1 MKLSIKNLG
10 PLKQAEFELGELT
23 IICGNNNTG
32 KTYATYAT
40 YGFLSKWKD
49 VLSIHVPE
57 KNIKELLAEGV
68 TELNIQTFVND
79 AQKILTNGCKSY
91 TEMLPNIFA
100 SSPQHFINSNFQVH
114 LDTSDI
120 QSNSKFERT
129 IRAPKSRLFS
139 ISKKQNKSEV
149 TISLLVEKEKVR
161 IPNAIINRVIGDAL
175 KDILFRHLFPKPFIA
190 SAERTGAAI
199 FRKELNFAR
208 NRLLEQMGMDKD
220 VNPIEYLEK
229 AYSDYAL
236 PVNENVEFTR
246 HLEEISKD
254 ESFILKEH
262 PMLLEEF
269 SDIIGGNYIVTKN
282 DELYFIP
289 NSNKRMKL
297 TMDESSSA
305 VRSLLDI
312 GFYLRHV
319 AQPGNILI
327 IDEPELNLHPE
338 NQRRIARLFSHLVNI
353 GIKVFLTTHSDYIIK
368 ELNTL
373 IMLKQDKAYLKKL
386 SSDEG
391 YKSEE
396 LISADK
402 IRVYIAEKSLLK
414 LDEDK
419 RRKRYL
425 TLIPANIDPELGI
438 EARSF
443 DTTIEEMNRIQEA
456 IVWGDE

>member
-1 MKLSIKNLG
+1 
-10 PLKQAEFELGELT
+10 
-23 IICGNNNTG
+23 
-32 KTYATYAT
+32 
-40 YGFLSKWKD
+40 
-49 VLSIHVPE
+49 
-57 KNIKELLAEGV
+57 
-68 TELNIQTFVND
+68 
-79 AQKILTNGCKSY
+79 
-91 TEMLPNIFA
+91 
-100 SSPQHFINSNFQVH
+100 
-114 LDTSDI
+114 
-120 QSNSKFERT
+120 
-129 IRAPKSRLFS
+129 
-139 ISKKQNKSEV
+139 
-149 TISLLVEKEKVR
+149 
-161 IPNAIINRVIGDAL
+161 
-175 KDILFRHLFPKPFIA
+175 
-190 SAERTGAAI
+190 
-199 FRKELNFAR
+199 
-208 NRLLEQMGMDKD
+208 
-220 VNPIEYLEK
+220 
-229 AYSDYAL
+229 L

-246 HLEEISKD
+246 HLEEISKY
-254 ESFILKEH
+254 ESYILKEH

-269 SDIIGGNYIVTKN
+269 SDIIGGNYLVTKN

-289 NSNKRMKL
+289 TSNKRMKL

-319 AQPGNILI
+319 AQPGDILI

-338 NQRRIARLFSHLVNI
+338 NQRRITRLFSRLVNI

-373 IMLKQDKAYLKKL
+373 IMLNQDKTYLKKL

-414 LDEDK
+414 LYEDK

-425 TLIPANIDPELGI
+425 TLTAANIDPELGI

>member
-1 MKLSIKNLG
+1 MELSIKNLG

-23 IICGNNNTG
+23 IICGHNNTG
-32 KTYATYAT
+32 KTYATYAIF
-40 YGFLSKWKD
+40 GFLSKWRNI
-49 VLSIHVPE
+49 LSIHIPD
-57 KNIKELLAEGV
+57 KNTAELLTEGV
-68 TELNIQTFVND
+68 TELDIRTFVND
-79 AQKILTNGCKSY
+79 AQEILTTGCKSY
-91 TEMLPNIFA
+91 TKMLPDIFA
-100 SSPQHFINSNFQVH
+100 SSSQHFINSNFQVH
-114 LDTSDI
+114 INTSDI
-120 QSNSKFERT
+120 QSNLKFERT
-129 IRAPKSRLFS
+129 IRAPESVLFS
-139 ISKKQNKSEV
+139 ISKKQDQPEV
-149 TISLLVEKEKVR
+149 TISLLVETEKVR
-161 IPNAIINRVIGDAL
+161 IPHEIINLVIGDAL
-175 KDILFRHLFPKPFIA
+175 KDILFSHLFPKPFIA

-220 VNPIEYLEK
+220 VNPIEYLDK

-246 HLEEISKD
+246 HLEEIAKKD
-254 ESFILKEH
+254 SFILKEY
-262 PMLLEEF
+262 PMLLEDF
-269 SDIIGGNYIVTKN
+269 SDIIGGKYTVTKN
-282 DELYFIP
+282 DELYYIP
-289 NSNKRMKL
+289 NSNKSIKL

-319 AQPGNILI
+319 AQPGDLLM

-338 NQRRIARLFSHLVNI
+338 NQRRIARLFSRLVNI

-373 IMLKQDKAYLKKL
+373 IMLNQDKPYLKKI
-386 SSDEG
+386 SVDEG

-402 IRVYIAEKSLLK
+402 IRVYIAEEALLM
-414 LDEDK
+414 LDNNK
-419 RRKRYL
+419 RKTRVQ
-425 TLIPANIDPELGI
+425 TLSGANIDPELGI